1 MPSDGGSRTSTGAP
15 CSRGVSGLRKSV
27 RGGERRTCQGQARAG
42 ARGHG
47 RAGFRARRSWYA
59 ADQDAAAGVPPGCRA
74 ARPALRST
82 HAQPPSPRQGRRRR
96 SPAGGPARAAR
107 GPRCPRRLPLQVLVE
122 AEHAAKS
129 PRLPSHDA
137 TDIPLFTI
145 DPPASTDLDQAMH
158 LSRRP
163 GDGGHGG
170 YRVRYAIA
178 DVAAFVTPGG
188 ALDAEVHRRVTT
200 LYFPDGKVPLHPA
213 CLSEGAASLLP
224 DHTCPAVLWTLDLDA
239 DGRTETVDVRR
250 ALVRS
255 RAKLNYAG
263 CTATDRRGHRRGT
276 PRPAQGDR
284 RTARAPGSRTG
295 RHLPQHPR
303 AGDHR
308 ARHPGRRRREL

>member
-1 MPSDGGSRTSTGAP
+1 MRQTRMP
-15 CSRGVSGLRKSV
+15 
-27 RGGERRTCQGQARAG
+27 
-42 ARGHG
+42 
-47 RAGFRARRSWYA
+47 
-59 ADQDAAAGVPPGCRA
+59 PPGCRRGA
-74 ARPALRST
+74 VPPAPPYARPMPSRHLRVKGAADAPLRAALR
-82 HAQPPSPRQGRRRR
+82 AL
-96 SPAGGPARAAR
+96 R
-107 GPRCPRRLPLQVLVE
+107 GDLGVPDVFPLQVLVE

-255 RAKLNYAG
+255 RAKLNYMRR
-263 CTATDRRGHRRGT
+263 TATDRRGHRRGT